1 MRWGWLVLELLA
13 VAAGIAAGVAIF
25 NGITG

>member
-25 NGITG
+25 NAITS